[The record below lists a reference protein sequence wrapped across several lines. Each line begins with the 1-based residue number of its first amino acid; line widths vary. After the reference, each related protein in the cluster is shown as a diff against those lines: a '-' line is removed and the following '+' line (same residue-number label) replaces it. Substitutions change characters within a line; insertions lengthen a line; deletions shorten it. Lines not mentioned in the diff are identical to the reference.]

1 MRKGYLVYKKED
13 AVKNHIYINWL
24 IEEADKKELKV
35 ELVINNNGVLKFDNY
50 KLNNKGDLDNNFK
63 NNLTKNNSV
72 DFVINRSR
80 DYQLAEFFENKKI
93 RVFNKSKFCLLG
105 NDKLLA
111 YKFIENLNINYPR
124 IYKDE
129 KEVLEANKKIIVK
142 PKAGHGGEGIKILQ
156 DKVLDFETNVYQ
168 EFIED
173 YVGDIRFY
181 VINNEVINSVI
192 RKPKE
197 DSLVSNFTKG
207 GNIEIYN
214 MKNKDKEILNKI
226 LENIELDYGGIDFL
240 LLKNGE
246 ILFNE
251 FEDAV
256 GSRMLSALNINN
268 TMELFLNHIRDKL

>member
-1 MRKGYLVYKKED
+1 MRKGYLVYEKED
-13 AVKNHIYINWL
+13 AVKNKAYIDWL
-24 IEEADKKELKV
+24 IEEASKKALEVKLI
-35 ELVINNNGVLKFDNY
+35 INNKEIFNLNMDEE
-50 KLNNKGDLDNNFK
+50 KLDEI
-63 NNLTKNNSV
+63 

-80 DYQLAEFFENKKI
+80 DYKVTEFFESKKI

-111 YKFIENLNINYPR
+111 YEFIDNLEINYPR

-129 KEVLEANKKIIVK
+129 KEALETDEKIIVK
-142 PKAGHGGEGIKILQ
+142 PKAGHGGEGIKIFN
-156 DKVLDFETNVYQ
+156 DERLDFEANVYQ

-181 VINNEVINSVI
+181 VINNEVVNSVI

-226 LENIELDYGGIDFL
+226 LENIEIDYGGIDFL